1 MNPSLALVLALL
13 AATATAGFAWIRR
26 AERRWNAAT
35 AAFVKQLVDAAVE
48 PAPTTTRTDADLD
61 TLPASV
67 ARYLRSVLPEPVPL
81 ARHVRVAWR
90 GEFNLGKPG
99 ADRWVP
105 FTAIQDFVPAA
116 PGFVWAARMRMAP
129 GITVFVR
136 DGFVAG
142 EGRMK
147 GAVLG
152 LVIVVDAKPA
162 PALAR
167 AALTR
172 YLGETLWFP
181 TALLPGHG
189 VIWEAIDAELA
200 LATLVAGDV
209 RASLEFRFDAD
220 GRVASVFTPERLF
233 DDGKNPPVLRPWQAR
248 IDGYAQHA
256 GTWVPRDAVAEWLL
270 PTGPFAYWRG
280 TATSI
285 EVR

>member
-1 MNPSLALVLALL
+1 MSVGLVLVLALL
-13 AATATAGFAWIRR
+13 AVGATVGVAWIRR
-26 AERRWNAAT
+26 AERRWNEAT
-35 AAFVKQLVDAAVE
+35 AALVKRLVDAAGE
-48 PAPTTTRTDADLD
+48 RAPATTHTDAALD
-61 TLPASV
+61 TLPALV
-67 ARYLRSVLPEPVPL
+67 ARYLRSVLPARAPL
-81 ARHVRVAWR
+81 VRHVRVAWR

-105 FTAIQDFVPAA
+105 FTATQDFVPAA

-129 GITVFVR
+129 GLAVFVR

-142 EGRMK
+142 EGRMQ

-152 LVIVVDAKPA
+152 IVTVVDAKPTA
-162 PALAR
+162 ALAT

-181 TALLPGHG
+181 SALLPGQG
-189 VIWEAIDAELA
+189 VSWEAIDAERA
-200 LATLVAGDV
+200 RATLVAGDV
-209 RASLEFRFDAD
+209 CATLEFRFDAS

-233 DDGKNPPVLRPWQAR
+233 DDGKNPPILRPWQAR
-248 IDGYAQHA
+248 IDGYVQHA